1 VTDAAFWW
9 DLDAFREQAVERI
22 LRLFL
27 GFHPETFCLILLMYI
42 FFLQLRAFEEQ
53 LASLQDANSSLVK
66 QNRILEGRVREIDS
80 RYKYYVESS
89 SHYKREL
96 HKAMALLHDTQAMLA
111 HEREN
116 APSQSLIRQLREQ
129 LEDAEAV
136 KLSIVKG
143 KHSLE
148 GELCE
153 IRAQGSKAVVDVG

>member
-1 VTDAAFWW
+1 
-9 DLDAFREQAVERI
+9 
-22 LRLFL
+22 
-27 GFHPETFCLILLMYI
+27 M
-42 FFLQLRAFEEQ
+42 
-53 LASLQDANSSLVK
+53 
-66 QNRILEGRVREIDS
+66 
-80 RYKYYVESS
+80 ESS

-96 HKAMALLHDTQAMLA
+96 HKAMALLHDTQAILA

-148 GELCE
+148 GEICE
-153 IRAQGSKAVVDVG
+153 IRAQVMEFLGTLTLCLLTLFKRASTSRKVVCVHVCV